1 MFRFAFLTACFAFA
15 GIAFAQEVTLK
26 AVPPVVV
33 KTVPEAGT
41 DGIDPSTK
49 EIRITFSKDMKDGT
63 WSWSTMSKESSPD
76 ITGKP
81 HYESD
86 KRTCVLP
93 VKLKPATTY
102 AIWANS
108 EKFTNFKDPQGH
120 SAVPYLLVFK
130 TR

>member
-15 GIAFAQEVTLK
+15 VIAFPQEVTLK

-93 VKLKPATTY
+93 VKLKSATTY
-102 AIWANS
+102 AI
-108 EKFTNFKDPQGH
+108 
-120 SAVPYLLVFK
+120 
-130 TR
+130 